1 MMAHQNFCVRGTRWI
16 ESWTLTFMMAL
27 IVALSAPPAWAQA
40 TAAINGT
47 VRDSAGAVIV
57 GATVVLHNRDTSL
70 DRSEVTNGVGSYV
83 MTNVLPGNYD
93 LKVSMKGFGPA
104 ARTGIELLV
113 NQTATYDFT
122 LKAGAVNEVVEVQ
135 GNQVTL
141 ETSTSELGV
150 AVVKEQV
157 NDLPL
162 NSRNFTQ
169 LLNLTPG
176 VSKIN
181 VSQNS
186 ATSGGVWSNP
196 IGTFSYPSV
205 NGQTNRSN
213 LFLLDGINDQGSF
226 GSTYAI
232 PPIVDDIQEFKVQS
246 HNDDASFGGVLGG
259 VINVVTKSGTSHFHG
274 SAWEFLR
281 NKSFDAGLI
290 YPLLPTSQQ
299 TLPDNQPGFQQNQF
313 GVTFGGP
320 LPIPGEHQK
329 KTFFFLSY
337 EGFRLHSAASNQY
350 ITPTATQLTGDL
362 TGIAGQIYNP
372 YSGQPFMCD
381 PSTGAALPAPGNV
394 QGSGTPCNKIPST
407 MIDPNMVTYAEK
419 IFPAPNVTGN
429 SNFNGIDTT
438 KTVTRQDEGS
448 GRLDHQFSQK
458 DTVWARY
465 SSFRQPVTG
474 SGGFVGILH
483 NQVTDGYNI
492 AVHYTHLFSG

>member
-1 MMAHQNFCVRGTRWI
+1 MMAHQIFSVRGTRWI
-16 ESWTLTFMMAL
+16 ASLTLTFMMAL
-27 IVALSAPPAWAQA
+27 VVAFSASPAWAQA

-47 VRDSAGAVIV
+47 IRDTAGAVIV

-70 DRSEVTNGVGSYV
+70 DRSAVTNGVGSYV

-93 LKVSMKGFGPA
+93 LKVTMNGFGTA
-104 ARTGIELLV
+104 VKTGIELLV
-113 NQTATYDFT
+113 NQTAMYDFT
-122 LKAGAVNEVVEVQ
+122 LKAGTVNEVVEVQ
-135 GNQVTL
+135 GNSVTL

-162 NSRNFTQ
+162 NGRNFTQ

-176 VSKIN
+176 VSTVN

-259 VINVVTKSGTSHFHG
+259 VINVVTKSGTSRFHG

-281 NKSFDAGLI
+281 NKALDAGLI
-290 YPLLPTSQQ
+290 YPLLPTAAQKD
-299 TLPDNQPGFQQNQF
+299 PNNQPGFQQNQF
-313 GVTFGGP
+313 GATFGGP
-320 LPIPGEHQK
+320 
-329 KTFFFLSY
+329 
-337 EGFRLHSAASNQY
+337 ASH
-350 ITPTATQLTGDL
+350 T
-362 TGIAGQIYNP
+362 
-372 YSGQPFMCD
+372 
-381 PSTGAALPAPGNV
+381 
-394 QGSGTPCNKIPST
+394 
-407 MIDPNMVTYAEK
+407 
-419 IFPAPNVTGN
+419 
-429 SNFNGIDTT
+429 
-438 KTVTRQDEGS
+438 
-448 GRLDHQFSQK
+448 
-458 DTVWARY
+458 W
-465 SSFRQPVTG
+465 
-474 SGGFVGILH
+474 
-483 NQVTDGYNI
+483 
-492 AVHYTHLFSG
+492 